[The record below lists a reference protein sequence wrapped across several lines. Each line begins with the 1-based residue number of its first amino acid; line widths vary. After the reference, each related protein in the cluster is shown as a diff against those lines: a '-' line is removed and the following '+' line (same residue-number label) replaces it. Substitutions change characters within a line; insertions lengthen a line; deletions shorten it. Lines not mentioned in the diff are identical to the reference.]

1 MITEKE
7 LDGMITVDSAIYR
20 EMARKMRERADLLD
34 CMVSKDISERRS
46 PAQTYERFAEA
57 VGQKEAQHL
66 IASLVNEYAWDGRI
80 DPRNASW
87 AASVE
92 SAFDHGAMRRMSVF
106 ARMHMSHLDQIA
118 DEARKASNN

>member
-7 LDGMITVDSAIYR
+7 LDGMVTVDSAIYR
-20 EMARKMRERADLLD
+20 EMARKLRERADLLD

-46 PAQTYERFAEA
+46 PSETYERFAKA

-87 AASVE
+87 AVSIE

-106 ARMHMSHLDQIA
+106 ARMHMCHLDQIA